1 MRELVAGQVLLGRF
15 TLLQRLGSGG
25 HGEIW
30 RAHERAACH
39 EVALKILFPS
49 VAALPVARASL
60 QREYA
65 IACRLRAPGILP
77 VFEPI
82 VGADAT
88 VLPMAIAAGG
98 DLRRFRSRD
107 FLVLVPLLI
116 EIARALE
123 IVHAHGIVHRDLKP
137 GNVLLD
143 GAGHIQLA
151 DFGVAAVDG
160 EMPVR
165 HVGSPFNSSPQQL
178 SGQPASPADDMYGLG
193 TLAYELLSGFPPF
206 YPHFDAQRI
215 LTMPAPD
222 VVPAQRCPI
231 RLTTLVMSMLAKRAT
246 DRPPSMRSVIETLD
260 ECLADTVPFEEWES
274 ARSSVGARAL
284 TTATLSNDTAED
296 ARPIHPKLAA
306 EFAPASSSVQTRNV
320 CN

>member
-1 MRELVAGQVLLGRF
+1 
-15 TLLQRLGSGG
+15 LGSGG

-30 RAHERAACH
+30 RARDRAACA
-39 EVALKILFPS
+39 EVALKILIPS
-49 VAALPVARASL
+49 VAALPLAQASL

-77 VFEPI
+77 VFQPI
-82 VGADAT
+82 VGSEAT

-98 DLRRFRSRD
+98 DLRRFRGQD

-116 EIARALE
+116 EVARALE

-151 DFGVAAVDG
+151 DFGVAALDG

-178 SGQPASPADDMYGLG
+178 AGQMPSAADDMYGLG

-215 LTMPAPD
+215 LTTTAPE
-222 VVPAQRCPI
+222 VLPAQPCPI

-246 DRPPSMRSVIETLD
+246 DRPSSMRSVIDTLD
-260 ECLADTVPFEEWES
+260 ECLADTVPFEEWETV
-274 ARSSVGARAL
+274 RSSVSARAL
-284 TTATLSNDTAED
+284 TTGPANNDTD
-296 ARPIHPKLAA
+296 QDVRLTHPNLTSAA
-306 EFAPASSSVQTRNV
+306 APTSSSVQTRNV